1 MIVMHGA
8 GVDAQ
13 GLWAAVAAR
22 DSGFDG
28 RFVYAVRS
36 TGVYC
41 RPGCPSRRPRQSQ
54 AVFFDTSE
62 EAREAGY
69 RACRRCLPDELDA
82 DAGLA
87 RRVCEYID
95 GCLEAQDGLPRAPEL
110 SEAMGVGVARLR
122 RVFRRETGLTPTQY
136 ARGRRLE
143 RFKSLLR
150 DGAKVAPAMYDAGYG
165 SASRLYENA
174 AEQLGMTPASYRK
187 GGAGAVIRYA
197 VVGSALGALLVAGTG
212 VGVCAV
218 KLGDDPEV
226 LVAELE
232 SEFPAAT
239 IINVGPGGVEPGEQG
254 ADSGDSGINVGPGGV
269 EPGEQGADSG
279 DSGGLLDWVGAL
291 LEYLD
296 GRRADIGLPLDVQAT
311 VFQWRVWR
319 KLQGIPLGE
328 TRTYRQLAEELEQPK
343 ASRAVGR
350 ACATNP
356 VAPIVPCHRALRT
369 DGGLAGYR
377 WGLHRKESLLDLER
391 RQSG

>member
-13 GLWAAVAAR
+13 GLWAAVVSR

-87 RRVCEYID
+87 RRVCDYID

-143 RFKSLLR
+143 RFKALLR

-197 VVGSALGALLVAGTG
+197 VVGSALGALLVAGTW

-232 SEFPAAT
+232 GEFPAAT
-239 IINVGPGGVEPGEQG
+239 IINVELGGVESGEQG
-254 ADSGDSGINVGPGGV
+254 ADSGDF
-269 EPGEQGADSG
+269 
-279 DSGGLLDWVGAL
+279 GGLLDWVGAL

-319 KLQGIPLGE
+319 KLQAIPLGE
-328 TRTYRQLAEELEQPK
+328 TRTYRQLAEELEQPN

-377 WGLHRKESLLDLER
+377 WGLHRKEALLDLER